1 MRQRSA
7 DAGSFQRRQ
16 NRKTPARRLTQR
28 EILCAVLLRA
38 AREERGDAA
47 RSRLPMQA
55 RGWMTL
61 GELAGATRFGEAS
74 ISAQLRHLRKPGCGE
89 FVVEKRRRETAGM
102 ARPEQAGALWEYRV
116 WRERRRKR
124 KKR

>member
-1 MRQRSA
+1 M
-7 DAGSFQRRQ
+7 
-16 NRKTPARRLTQR
+16 PARRRTQR
-28 EILCAVLLRA
+28 EILCAVLLQA
-38 AREERGDAA
+38 ARDE
-47 RSRLPMQA
+47 

-61 GELAGATRFGEAS
+61 AELAGATRFGEAS

-116 WRERRRKR
+116 LRERRRKR